1 MTMPTDY
8 SGNPVAGG
16 QHPGG
21 QNAYPQPPRAGGHPQ
36 QPKPKKYTKPAPP
49 LSSTGR
55 ILWRVAVAAV
65 VCLAIAVPASF
76 GAAAAVQLLQVEVVE
91 KNIPFNPA
99 TDTLELNGE
108 NVYVKVVPTKG
119 EGFIK
124 YKAVGSGEPPKVET
138 QTSDSADQVNVTH
151 TPGNWTAGRS
161 TTVTIGVPEGKA
173 RNIQAE
179 WKSGEVSIDEGTY
192 QDVKVTSDR
201 GVVHFEA
208 KAKNVELS
216 TRSGMISAAGE
227 AESFTGRARTGSV
240 TVDELKVTGAVALEA
255 TSGAV
260 TYEMHEDTQPSSIRA
275 GAKTGAVDIEV
286 RDPKDVPDGRPYAVE
301 AQTQTGSKTVNVDSN
316 DSGPN
321 AIPVKAS
328 TKTGAI
334 TIDYTN

>member
-1 MTMPTDY
+1 MTM
-8 SGNPVAGG
+8 
-16 QHPGG
+16 
-21 QNAYPQPPRAGGHPQ
+21 
-36 QPKPKKYTKPAPP
+36 PKKYTKPAPP

-76 GAAAAVQLLQVEVVE
+76 GAAAAVQLLKVEVVE
-91 KNIPFNPA
+91 KNMSFNPA
-99 TDTLELNGE
+99 ADTLELTGE
-108 NVYVKVVPTKG
+108 NTRLHVVTTKG

-138 QTSDSADQVNVTH
+138 RTSDSADQVNVTH
-151 TPGNWTAGRS
+151 EPGNWTATRN

-179 WKSGEVSIDEGTY
+179 WKSGDVSIDEGTY

-201 GVVHFEA
+201 GVVHFDA

-216 TRSGMISAAGE
+216 TKSGMVSASGE
-227 AESFTGRARTGSV
+227 VKNFMGRARTGSV

-275 GAKTGAVDIEV
+275 EAKTGAVDIEV
-286 RDPKDVPDGRPYAVE
+286 QDPKNVPDGRPYAVE
-301 AQTQTGSKTVNVDSN
+301 AQTQTGSKTVNVDST
-316 DSGPN
+316 DSDPY
-321 AIPVKAS
+321 AIPVTAS

-334 TIDYTN
+334 SIDYTN

>member
-1 MTMPTDY
+1 MSM
-8 SGNPVAGG
+8 
-16 QHPGG
+16 
-21 QNAYPQPPRAGGHPQ
+21 
-36 QPKPKKYTKPAPP
+36 PKKYTKPAPP

-76 GAAAAVQLLQVEVVE
+76 GAAAAVQLLKVEVVE

-119 EGFIK
+119 DGFIK

-138 QTSDSADQVNVTH
+138 RTSDSADQVNVTH
-151 TPGNWTAGRS
+151 EPGNWTATRN

-173 RNIQAE
+173 RNIQAD
-179 WKSGEVSIDEGTY
+179 WKSGDVSIDEGTY
-192 QDVKVTSDR
+192 QDVKVTGDR

-216 TRSGMISAAGE
+216 TRSGMISASGE

-240 TVDELKVTGAVALEA
+240 TVEDLKATGDMALEA
-255 TSGAV
+255 TSGAL
-260 TYEMHEDTQPSSIRA
+260 TYEMSDDVQPSSIRA
-275 GAKTGAVDIEV
+275 EAKTGVVDIELL
-286 RDPKDVPDGRPYAVE
+286 DPEDVSGGHPYNVKAE
-301 AQTQTGSKTVNVDSN
+301 TQTGEKIVNVDSN
-316 DSGPN
+316 DSDPN
-321 AIPVKAS
+321 AIPVTAS
-328 TKTGAI
+328 TETGAI
-334 TIDYTN
+334 TIDYAN

>member
-1 MTMPTDY
+1 MTM
-8 SGNPVAGG
+8 
-16 QHPGG
+16 
-21 QNAYPQPPRAGGHPQ
+21 
-36 QPKPKKYTKPAPP
+36 PKKYTKPAPP

-76 GAAAAVQLLQVEVVE
+76 GAAAAVQLLKVEVVE

-99 TDTLELNGE
+99 ADTLELTGE
-108 NVYVKVVPTKG
+108 NTRLHIVTTKG

-124 YKAVGSGEPPKVET
+124 YKAVGSGEPPEVET
-138 QTSDSADQVNVTH
+138 HSSDSADQVKMTH
-151 TPGNWTAGRS
+151 EPGNWTATGN

-173 RNIQAE
+173 RNIQAD
-179 WKSGEVSIDEGTY
+179 WKSGDIYIESGKY
-192 QDVKVTSDR
+192 HDVKVTSER
-201 GVVHFEA
+201 GVVHFNGLA
-208 KAKNVELS
+208 TNVELS
-216 TRSGMISAAGE
+216 TKSGMVSASGE
-227 AESFTGRARTGSV
+227 VKNFTGRARTGSV

-275 GAKTGAVDIEV
+275 EAKTGAVDIEV
-286 RDPKDVPDGRPYAVE
+286 QDPKDVPNGRPYAVE

-316 DSGPN
+316 DSDPN

>member
-1 MTMPTDY
+1 MTMPADY
-8 SGNPVAGG
+8 SGNPV
-16 QHPGG
+16 PGG

-65 VCLAIAVPASF
+65 VCLAVAVPASF

-91 KNIPFNPA
+91 KNMPFNPA
-99 TDTLELNGE
+99 ADTLELTGE
-108 NVYVKVVPTKG
+108 GANVKVVTTNG

-138 QTSDSADQVNVTH
+138 QSSDSADQVNVTH
-151 TPGNWTAGRS
+151 TSGDWAEARS

-173 RNIQAE
+173 RNIQAD
-179 WKSGEVSIDEGTY
+179 WKSGDVSIDEGTY
-192 QDVKVTSDR
+192 QDVKVTGGR

-208 KAKNVELS
+208 KAKHVELS
-216 TRSGMISAAGE
+216 TRSGMISAEGE
-227 AESFTGRARTGSV
+227 AENFTGRARAGSV
-240 TVDELKVTGAVALEA
+240 TVDDLKVTGDIALEA

-260 TYEMHEDTQPSSIRA
+260 TYEMPEDAQPSSIRVE
-275 GAKTGAVDIEV
+275 AKTGVVNIEV
-286 RDPKDVPDGRPYAVE
+286 QDPKDVPDGRPYAVE
-301 AQTQTGSKTVNVDSN
+301 AQTQTGDRTVNVDSN
-316 DSGPN
+316 DSDPN
-321 AIPVKAS
+321 AIPVKAT

>member
-8 SGNPVAGG
+8 SGNPV
-16 QHPGG
+16 PGG
-21 QNAYPQPPRAGGHPQ
+21 QNAYPQPPRAGGHSQ

-65 VCLAIAVPASF
+65 VCLAVAVPASF

-99 TDTLELNGE
+99 TDTLELTGE
-108 NVYVKVVPTKG
+108 GANVKVVTING

-151 TPGNWTAGRS
+151 TSGDWAEARS

-173 RNIQAE
+173 RNIQAD
-179 WKSGEVSIDEGTY
+179 WKSGDVSIDEGTY
-192 QDVKVTSDR
+192 QDVKVTGGR

-216 TRSGMISAAGE
+216 TKSGMISAEGE
-227 AESFTGRARTGSV
+227 AENFTGRARAGSV
-240 TVDELKVTGAVALEA
+240 TVDDLKVTGDIALEA

-260 TYEMHEDTQPSSIRA
+260 TYEMPEDAQPSSIQAETKA
-275 GAKTGAVDIEV
+275 GIVDIELQ
-286 RDPKDVPDGRPYAVE
+286 DPQNVPNGRPYAVE
-301 AQTQTGSKTVNVDSN
+301 AQTQTGDKTVNVDSN
-316 DSGPN
+316 DSDPN

-334 TIDYTN
+334 TIDYTD